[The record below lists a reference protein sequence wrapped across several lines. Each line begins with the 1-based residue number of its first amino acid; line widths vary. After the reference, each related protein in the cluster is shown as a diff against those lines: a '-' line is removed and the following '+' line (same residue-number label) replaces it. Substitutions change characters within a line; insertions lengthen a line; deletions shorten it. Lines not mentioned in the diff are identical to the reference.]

1 MGKTTPPKSG
11 IRTLLSATVLIAF
24 LSITGVAIGTIVAIM
39 VPWLF
44 FNASYPGIPSF
55 QEMTSSI
62 QSGEPAPLSD
72 NAPEEPVAQ
81 PPPYPPANITE
92 NPPE

>member
-1 MGKTTPPKSG
+1 MGKMTPPKSR
-11 IRTLLSATVLIAF
+11 IPPLLPAVVIITF
-24 LSITGVAIGTIVAIM
+24 LCLMGVAIGTVLAIL